1 MGTKRMDIIR
11 KGRVKERVN
20 DSFPFCQATLELYSR
35 SAGKGKGKRERE
47 GKERKLPKREGE
59 KE

>member
-1 MGTKRMDIIR
+1 MDIIT
-11 KGRVKERVN
+11 KDRVKERVN

-35 SAGKGKGKRERE
+35 SAGKGNRKKRRKRERE
-47 GKERKLPKREGE
+47 REREGE